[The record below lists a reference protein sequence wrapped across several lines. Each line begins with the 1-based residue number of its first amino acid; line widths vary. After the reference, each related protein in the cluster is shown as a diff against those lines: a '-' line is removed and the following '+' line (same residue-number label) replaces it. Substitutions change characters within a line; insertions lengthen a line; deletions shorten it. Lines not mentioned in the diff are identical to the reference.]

1 MSCVFIGDSLAVGT
15 AHQRTECVNQAVGG
29 LTTRQTIAQIQQIP
43 VGSDQVIV
51 SVGSNDLFA
60 KGTTP
65 DQRIRLYDSLR
76 SGITAPSVVWI
87 LPNIHQQ
94 NRDAIL
100 AVARRHGDCVL
111 DSRPLVSADG
121 VHPGPAGY
129 RNLARASENIQK
141 SNSCTA
147 K

>member
-1 MSCVFIGDSLAVGT
+1 MTCAFIGDSIAVGV
-15 AHQRTECVNQAVGG
+15 AQHRTECVNLAHTG
-29 LTTRQTIAQIQQIP
+29 QTIDATVNKIGQLPRTTQ
-43 VGSDQVIV
+43 QVIV
-51 SVGSNDLFA
+51 SVGSNDLLA
-60 KGTTP
+60 KDTTP

-141 SNSCTA
+141 SNSCAA

>member
-29 LTTRQTIAQIQQIP
+29 RTTRQTIAQIQQIP

-76 SGITAPSVVWI
+76 SGITAPSVVNS
-87 LPNIHQQ
+87 PPQ
-94 NRDAIL
+94 RRAIQ
-100 AVARRHGDCVL
+100 
-111 DSRPLVSADG
+111 ST
-121 VHPGPAGY
+121 
-129 RNLARASENIQK
+129 K
-141 SNSCTA
+141 SNTCPQRAWASFSLSSPSNKCCS
-147 K
+147 

>member
-15 AHQRTECVNQAVGG
+15 AHQRTPCVNQAVGG
-29 LTTRQTIAQIQQIP
+29 RTTRETIAHIHQIP
-43 VGSDQVIV
+43 TNSQQVIV
-51 SVGSNDLFA
+51 SVGSNDLFPSS
-60 KGTTP
+60 TTA

-76 SGITAPSVVWI
+76 SGITAASVIWI

-100 AVARRHGDCVL
+100 VVARRHGDCVL

-129 RNLARASENIQK
+129 RQLARQSADIGLGQCAGTK
-141 SNSCTA
+141 
-147 K
+147 